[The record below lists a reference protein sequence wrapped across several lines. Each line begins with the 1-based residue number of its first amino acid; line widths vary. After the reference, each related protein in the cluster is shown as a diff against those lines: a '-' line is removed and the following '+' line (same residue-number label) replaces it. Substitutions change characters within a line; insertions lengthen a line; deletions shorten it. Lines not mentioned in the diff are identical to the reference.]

1 MNKNNLEFAATLLE
15 CFLILIFFG
24 LLLPKLIDYS
34 LYYYMDKSYNNSIL
48 VYNVV
53 EKNADIISNY
63 IIVFN
68 NFLK

>member
-1 MNKNNLEFAATLLE
+1 MNKNSLEFITTLLE
-15 CFLILIFFG
+15 CFFILIFFG